1 MKKQQ
6 KKQLKIVKIIKEHI
20 TNNAKEYLKVAI
32 IFLIGIIL
40 GVIFVN
46 YIQESKQTEI
56 TNYLTNFVNSL
67 NNEYQIDVNSLFKES
82 AISNLIL
89 ALIIWFIGSTVIG
102 IPIVYLI
109 ICARG
114 FCFGYT
120 ISAIMITYS
129 TWKGILFSITALL
142 LQNIIFIPSLLA
154 LGVSGIRV
162 YKSII
167 KDKRR
172 ENIKLELIRHTIF
185 STFMTILLVAS
196 SFLEAYVSSNIF
208 SMLIQVFI

>member
-20 TNNAKEYLKVAI
+20 TSNTKEYLKVAI
-32 IFLIGIIL
+32 IFLIGVIL
-40 GVIFVN
+40 GVVFIN
-46 YIQESKQTEI
+46 YIQESNQIEI
-56 TNYLTNFVNSL
+56 ISYLKNFTNSL
-67 NNEYQIDVNSLFKES
+67 NNEYQIDTNALFKES

-89 ALIIWFIGSTVIG
+89 ALVIWFIGSTVIG

-114 FCFGYT
+114 FCLGYT

-129 TWKGILFSITALL
+129 TWKGILFSISTLL
-142 LQNIIFIPSLLA
+142 LQNIIYIPSLLA
-154 LGVSGIRV
+154 LGVSGIKV
-162 YKSII
+162 YKSIM

-172 ENIKLELIRHTIF
+172 ENIKLELIRHTVF
-185 STFMTILLVAS
+185 STFITILLVLS
-196 SFLEAYVSSNIF
+196 SLVEAYVSSNIF
-208 SMLIQVFI
+208 SMLTQVFT